1 MEQNSTHP
9 NQERRK
15 HERLTADLPVRL
27 TIIDESLGAPGLKF
41 YGGRVVNLSQDGIAI
56 ETYVSSGVEILRDK
70 QQVSAEI
77 TLPDSPDSITITG
90 EASWGTKIHNPFDQS
105 TIFRVGLKISEISS
119 PDAERLRVYIEEA
132 MAGSP

>member
-1 MEQNSTHP
+1 MT
-9 NQERRK
+9 
-15 HERLTADLPVRL
+15 DLPVRL
-27 TIIDESLGAPGLKF
+27 TVIDESQGAPGLKF

-70 QQVSAEI
+70 QKVSAEI
-77 TLPDSPDSITITG
+77 TIPDSKGAITVAG
-90 EASWGTKIHNPFDQS
+90 EATWGTKIHNPFDQS

-119 PDAERLRVYIEEA
+119 PDAERLRAYIEEA